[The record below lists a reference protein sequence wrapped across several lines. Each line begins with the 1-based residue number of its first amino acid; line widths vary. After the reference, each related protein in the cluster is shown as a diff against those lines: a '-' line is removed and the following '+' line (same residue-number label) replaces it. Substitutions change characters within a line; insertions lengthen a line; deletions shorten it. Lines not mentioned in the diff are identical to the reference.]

1 VAVLEQIARNTD
13 AGLGRIDH
21 RLDRMD
27 TRFDRIEAR
36 QADDLRFLVRLQITL
51 TTLTIGLML
60 AGFGALGSLM
70 AHGFKWWGG

>member
-1 VAVLEQIARNTD
+1 MADDSIESRVAVLEQIARNTD
-13 AGLGRIDH
+13 AGLGR
-21 RLDRMD
+21 
-27 TRFDRIEAR
+27 
-36 QADDLRFLVRLQITL
+36 TL